1 MNIGL
6 IGAGNMGRALALGL
20 GRNLHVSDVLPE
32 RAAAIV
38 DAVGGCAHE
47 TNLAVAK
54 NSDLV
59 ILCHKPAQL
68 PAVARELA
76 ATATPVVS
84 LVGTVSI
91 SVLQAAFPD
100 RPVFRLVPNVAAEV
114 RGAVIGWCEPEGNP
128 AELSAAAKSLFSEV
142 GLVVP
147 IKEKLL
153 PALDVISG
161 VGPAYV
167 AMLVEAQVDVGV
179 RLGLA
184 ADLVSRIVIETFRG
198 TADLLAKHAGDTLA
212 VRRLVTSPG
221 GITARGVA
229 TLERHGLRAA
239 FHDAADAAL
248 YVTIGRGD
256 DPSPGSMPATNRGD
270 MAL

>member
-6 IGAGNMGRALALGL
+6 IGAGNIGRALALGL
-20 GRNLHVSDVLPE
+20 NRELHVSDVLPE
-32 RAAAIV
+32 RATAIV
-38 DAVGGCAHE
+38 EAVGGCAHA
-47 TNLAVAK
+47 TNRAVAE

-68 PAVARELA
+68 PEVASDLA
-76 ATATPVVS
+76 ATTTPVVS
-84 LVGTVSI
+84 LVGTVSVSI
-91 SVLQAAFPD
+91 LQTAFPD

-128 AELSAAAKSLFSEV
+128 PELSAAAKSLFSEV

-147 IKEKLL
+147 VKEKLL
-153 PALDVISG
+153 PALDVISA

-167 AMLVEAQVDVGV
+167 ALLVEAQVDVGV
-179 RLGLA
+179 RLGLP
-184 ADLVSRIVIETFRG
+184 ADIASQVAIETFRG
-198 TADLLAKHAGDTLA
+198 TADLLAHYAGDTLA

-221 GITARGVA
+221 GITARGLAV
-229 TLERHGLRAA
+229 LERHGLRAA

-248 YVTIGRGD
+248 
-256 DPSPGSMPATNRGD
+256 PMPTKNMGD